1 MTDSKY
7 FTSKKKGEVE
17 ELRAELDS
25 PKENVKKEAV
35 KKVSFPP
42 SNNYESI
49 SSLLSPYVL
58 VKKEL
63 FFPRKRIDHAL
74 NGGDFLW

>member
-35 KKVSFPP
+35 KKVSFAPP
-42 SNNYESI
+42 QIIMSQ
-49 SSLLSPYVL
+49 
-58 VKKEL
+58 
-63 FFPRKRIDHAL
+63 
-74 NGGDFLW
+74 